1 MISFEISFLKS
12 TINLPCYI
20 YNATARKNVYINN
33 TMRAKEFLRT
43 ILEVDAPDAATKDAK
58 SDLKSGPPFPSED
71 IPAVKALQT
80 RLEELGYSVGSTGVD
95 GKYGPRTTV
104 AVSAFKKDNNIAG
117 NGMSMSDADLSKL
130 KVAKKVANP
139 TPTGA
144 KAPGGELGPLAQDSV
159 TQGKVGEV
167 LNFIARPESGGRY
180 DAVYPGG
187 SRPEILT
194 MTLDQLFQDM
204 NARGRTSGSSASG
217 RYQYI
222 RPTLQAVTQSMGL
235 DTTTTKFDAATQDK
249 IAIYHLRANHGL
261 DKWLS
266 GGLSNEKF
274 LDMLSKT
281 WAGLPNPGKGGSFY
295 AGVLDN
301 KAGSTVQTALAG
313 LDKIQGT
320 A

>member
-1 MISFEISFLKS
+1 
-12 TINLPCYI
+12 
-20 YNATARKNVYINN
+20 
-33 TMRAKEFLRT
+33 MRAKEFLTT
-43 ILEVDAPDAATKDAK
+43 ILEADAPKNAS
-58 SDLKSGPPFPSED
+58 SDLESGPPFPSED
-71 IPAVKALQT
+71 IPAVKALQA
-80 RLEELGYSVGSTGVD
+80 RLQELGYNVGNTGID

-104 AVSAFKKDNNIAG
+104 AVSAFKKDNNMPG
-117 NGMSMSDADLSKL
+117 NGMSMSDIELSKL
-130 KVAKKVANP
+130 KTAKKVANP

-144 KAPGGELGPLAQDSV
+144 KAPGGELGSLAQDSV
-159 TQGKVGEV
+159 TQGKVGDV
-167 LNFIARPESGGRY
+167 LNFIARPESGGKY
-180 DAVYPGG
+180 DAVYPGK

-204 NARGRTSGSSASG
+204 TVRGKTSGSSASG

-222 RPTLQAVTQSMGL
+222 RPTLQSVTQSMGL
-235 DTTTTKFDAATQDK
+235 DPATTKFDAATQDK
-249 IAIYHLRANHGL
+249 IVIHHLRANHGL

-266 GGLSNEKF
+266 GRLSNEKF

>member
-1 MISFEISFLKS
+1 
-12 TINLPCYI
+12 
-20 YNATARKNVYINN
+20 
-33 TMRAKEFLRT
+33 MRAREFLRPVFEADQPN
-43 ILEVDAPDAATKDAK
+43 IPADPSKDSAGELEA
-58 SDLKSGPPFPSED
+58 GPPFKPED
-71 IPAVKALQT
+71 VAAVKALQA

-95 GKYGPRTTV
+95 GKYGPRTAV
-104 AVSAFKKDNNIAG
+104 AVAAFKKDNSIPG
-117 NGMSMSDADLSKL
+117 DGQSMGASDLEKL
-130 KVAKKVANP
+130 KTAKKVDKP

-144 KAPGGELGPLAQDSV
+144 AAPGGELGTLSQDSV

-167 LNFIARPESGGRY
+167 LNFIARPESGGKY
-180 DAVYPGG
+180 DAVYPGK
-187 SRPEILT
+187 SRPQILD

-204 NARGRTSGSSASG
+204 AARGNAAGSSASG

-222 RPTLQAVTQSMGL
+222 RPTLQGLVKAMGL
-235 DTTTTKFDAATQDK
+235 DPSTTKFDPSTQDK

-261 DKWLS
+261 DKWLA
-266 GGLSNEKF
+266 GRMSNEQF
-274 LDMLSKT
+274 LDGLSKT

-313 LDKIQGT
+313 LDKIQS

>member
-1 MISFEISFLKS
+1 MRAREFLK
-12 TINLPCYI
+12 
-20 YNATARKNVYINN
+20 
-33 TMRAKEFLRT
+33 T
-43 ILEVDAPDAATKDAK
+43 ILEVDAPKLPGAPAKDATT
-58 SDLKSGPPFPSED
+58 DLKSGPPFPSED
-71 IPAVKALQT
+71 VPAVKALQA
-80 RLEELGYSVGSTGVD
+80 RLEELGYNVGSTGID

-104 AVSAFKKDNNIAG
+104 AVSAFKKDNNIPG
-117 NGMSMSDADLSKL
+117 NGMSMSDIELSKL
-130 KVAKKVANP
+130 KTAKKVENP

-144 KAPGGELGPLAQDSV
+144 SAPGGELGPLAQDSV

-167 LNFIARPESGGRY
+167 LNFIARPESGGKY
-180 DAVYPGG
+180 DAVYPGR

-204 NARGRTSGSSASG
+204 DARGRTSGSSASG

-222 RPTLQAVTQSMGL
+222 RPTLQTLVKSMGL
-235 DTTTTKFDAATQDK
+235 DPKTTTFDAATQDK
-249 IAIYHLRANHGL
+249 MAIYHLRANHGL

-266 GGLSNEKF
+266 GGMSNEQF